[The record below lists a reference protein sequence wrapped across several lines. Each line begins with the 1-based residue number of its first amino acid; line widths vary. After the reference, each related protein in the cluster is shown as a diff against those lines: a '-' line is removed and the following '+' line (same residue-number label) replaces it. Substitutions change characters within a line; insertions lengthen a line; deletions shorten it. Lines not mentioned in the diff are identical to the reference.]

1 MTEVETQKV
10 TYLNALLD
18 AYGKMNDIYVPSMDE
33 KDALKKKIFEK
44 IKPAI
49 DNL

>member
-1 MTEVETQKV
+1 MTDVEKIE
-10 TYLNALLD
+10 YLNALLD

-33 KDALKKKIFEK
+33 KDALKAKIFEK